1 MGKEHSADAPDTLR
15 FLAVEDVGYEGVPA
29 TWSLAYTWTPL
40 MHRYHGRIEVR
51 FLQEQ
56 PPTAEERHFAGRRF
70 VWGHSSPARPI
81 TRPMVLSWNVPVR
94 RVEPDGD
101 VVVDADTVLRL
112 YRKLASRHPEAAPSA
127 LPLPHEILAAQSTW
141 QDTVRSDDSEELA
154 ESGHPCAQ
162 GASSVEHEALA
173 PHTGH
178 SVLPSTEESVCPMN
192 PIPQAPHCPAA
203 GPESK
208 GGPATAGSAG
218 ASHGRRRRRRLS
230 DVQQEE
236 VYSRL
241 YDSSIQKSSFLR
253 QKLMERFVQPVVP
266 SVKLSPAEMESQIDR
281 MFRVALATRK
291 AKREAAEKRVP
302 KELAARQL
310 RSVLVALI
318 GGSKNEVHDRAPAVV
333 DLIPGRAA
341 STSDFGGHKA
351 AISRMKPPRRISEER
366 IASRVSQLF
375 SGLTAAER
383 TRRLREKFWKDDQAK
398 TFKFTSVQQRLHSAR
413 LYDEGLRRREEAR
426 ARLTEKYIT
435 MEQPWKGAGKD
446 LSAEDVSLTFE
457 RLYRGEPRS

>member
-302 KELAARQL
+302 KE
-310 RSVLVALI
+310 
-318 GGSKNEVHDRAPAVV
+318 
-333 DLIPGRAA
+333 
-341 STSDFGGHKA
+341 
-351 AISRMKPPRRISEER
+351 MKPPRRISEER